1 MKIGKILLSALLSSV
16 LCVFAGSAQERPH
29 LQERASAGREMRE
42 AETPETVARRK
53 TDEMDAALNLSRKQ
67 YGKVYKLYLNEAK
80 SRSSAKQS
88 MRPPQGGGAPQG
100 GMHGGAPSRM
110 GGSPG
115 MGGSAQMGGSLHLG
129 GSPGMGGGPSHLGR
143 PGSEPDGA
151 DEEAQMKKLRKILTE
166 EQYAAWDR
174 IQFDALFRR
183 MPDNGNSAPDHS
195 DGETLRRPER

>member
-16 LCVFAGSAQERPH
+16 LCVFAGSA
-29 LQERASAGREMRE
+29 QERASAGREMRE

-129 GSPGMGGGPSHLGR
+129 GSPGMGGGPSHMGAARVGAGR
-143 PGSEPDGA
+143 SRRRGA
-151 DEEAQMKKLRKILTE
+151 DEEVAQNTYGRAIRRVGP
-166 EQYAAWDR
+166 DSVR
-174 IQFDALFRR
+174 CPVPPDA
-183 MPDNGNSAPDHS
+183 G
-195 DGETLRRPER
+195 